1 MKKHIFND
9 NKLVIASHNE
19 GKVEEIK
26 IMLRPLQI
34 EVLSANDFNLKEP
47 IEDGNNNR
55 ENLYYNLSE
64 NPEAKYMFIISTRD
78 IEPGEELVADYTL
91 YSFN

>member
-26 IMLRPLQI
+26 IMLKPLQI

-47 IEDGNNNR
+47 IEDGNTFEKNA
-55 ENLYYNLSE
+55 LI
-64 NPEAKYMFIISTRD
+64 K
-78 IEPGEELVADYTL
+78 
-91 YSFN
+91 